1 MLRYTLHRLLIM
13 IPTLLVISF
22 VTFAIIK
29 LPPGDFLSNEIA
41 ELKSQG
47 DRAALEKVE
56 FLRKQY
62 GLDKPFVEQYAIW
75 VGLWPSEG
83 KFSGLLQGDFGW
95 SFEHDMAVRDVV
107 GDRLMLSFIL
117 NFSVI
122 LFTWAVAFPIGVY
135 AATHQYSWGD
145 HGLTFMGYVGLATP
159 NFLLALLL
167 MYFANVQFGLSI
179 GGIMGAEYLGQPWS
193 WGKARSVLEHLWIPV
208 IVIGMSGT
216 AGMIRRLRANLL
228 DELQKQYVVTAR
240 SKGMPPFRLLVKYPL
255 RMALNPFIADIGNL
269 LPSVISG
276 SAIVAVVLSLQTS
289 GPMLLEA
296 LRSQDQYLAGSFLMF
311 LASLTVIGMFISDL
325 LLAALDPRIR
335 LTGGVAK

>member
-62 GLDKPFVEQYAIW
+62 GLDKPFVEQYGIW
-75 VGLWPSEG
+75 VGLWPSDG

-122 LFTWAVAFPIGVY
+122 LFTWAIAF
-135 AATHQYSWGD
+135 
-145 HGLTFMGYVGLATP
+145 
-159 NFLLALLL
+159 
-167 MYFANVQFGLSI
+167 
-179 GGIMGAEYLGQPWS
+179 
-193 WGKARSVLEHLWIPV
+193 RSA
-208 IVIGMSGT
+208 STRRRTST
-216 AGMIRRLRANLL
+216 AGA
-228 DELQKQYVVTAR
+228 T
-240 SKGMPPFRLLVKYPL
+240 
-255 RMALNPFIADIGNL
+255 
-269 LPSVISG
+269 
-276 SAIVAVVLSLQTS
+276 
-289 GPMLLEA
+289 
-296 LRSQDQYLAGSFLMF
+296 
-311 LASLTVIGMFISDL
+311 
-325 LLAALDPRIR
+325 
-335 LTGGVAK
+335 TG